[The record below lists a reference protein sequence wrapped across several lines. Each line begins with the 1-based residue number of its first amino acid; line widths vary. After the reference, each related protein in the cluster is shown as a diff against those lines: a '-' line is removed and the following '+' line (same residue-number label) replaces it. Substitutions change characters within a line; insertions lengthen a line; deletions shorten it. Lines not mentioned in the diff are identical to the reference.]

1 LFTGNKGHEFQ
12 FLVIFKSLKEYFQ
25 DAHINAC
32 IDYAMVL
39 EHPGELIAFDSGK
52 IKGQADYAAKIIDR
66 QEEKF
71 AIFTHS
77 MGSVVALEALT

>member
-1 LFTGNKGHEFQ
+1 
-12 FLVIFKSLKEYFQ
+12 
-25 DAHINAC
+25 
-32 IDYAMVL
+32 MVL